1 MAVLRERGNKD
12 ARQRL
17 ADISQ
22 YFLSE
27 PAAVTT
33 EKPATQKVTQ
43 LLPVL
48 VDSELTQIFVYALA
62 RALHARGITALVL
75 HVESGLRNSDPRSSA
90 LCSQL
95 DSPASLRRHL
105 EDGLGGTK
113 PPPQVCLIPVA
124 NPVNP
129 HLREYGCAVMAIRP
143 SPDGLKH
150 AYLTIKQLALRQIP
164 IRINVIVVGTTKEA
178 EGRQYYDRLAAG
190 AMRFLGRTLGYIGSV
205 TMPESESASSLGA
218 SAPDFLVDIV
228 DVLVRDGL
236 LADSAGR
243 PVSPDGQQAR

>member
-1 MAVLRERGNKD
+1 MD

-17 ADISQ
+17 AGISH

-27 PAAVTT
+27 PGTVTA
-33 EKPATQKVTQ
+33 EKPPALTVTQ

-75 HVESGLRNSDPRSSA
+75 HVESGLRSTDPRSSA

-129 HLREYGCAVMAIRP
+129 HLREYGCAVMAVRP
-143 SPDGLKH
+143 SPDGLKR

-164 IRINVIVVGTTKEA
+164 IRIAVIVVGTTKET

-205 TMPESESASSLGA
+205 IMPEAGSTYSLCA
-218 SAPDFLVDIV
+218 TAPDFLGDIV
-228 DVLVRDGL
+228 DGLVRDGL
-236 LADSAGR
+236 LCTDSSGR
-243 PVSPDGQQAR
+243 TASPNGREAR